1 MESKKEDQDKTPHV
15 EIAEEILPP
24 PETTTILVEDGPALK
39 RLLTLNLEIY
49 TATKVINKYN
59 ADDLVEYLKRNKKV
73 DLIICK
79 NMIGKE
85 NTILKTYYYVNSNR
99 LKIPIILLG
108 NNPKLHNE
116 VQMIDPSDWKTVIKT
131 SAKLLNVKAQ
141 NMIRQELPDYFP
153 IETKTLLI
161 LNNAPIDIMK
171 QCDDGTFEVLYKAQ
185 DKIDKS
191 MLRQIAIEGCHFLYI
206 KKKSRLKFAQS
217 FSNDVQGVLQKE
229 MTDNDRIYATGAT
242 FSYSKQLIATS
253 GLNERAVEMAQ
264 TTIGSML
271 RLTESSKDLAK
282 LLEIISESEEGYLYK
297 HSVMIAIIASNVI
310 SKMEWGSKSQKESIC
325 FMAFFHDITIPDDDL
340 CQIQSNSGLEKAE
353 VSEELKNKVKNHA
366 RDAKELI
373 TSYPNV
379 PYGAESFILQHHGM
393 KTGIGFSDNPTDPNI
408 SPMAIVFKMV
418 EEYVDVC
425 IHPPKGG
432 IRREEYIGNL
442 KKIYKAGQYRKV
454 VEALEQVILDVP
466 KKEDKK

>member
-1 MESKKEDQDKTPHV
+1 MGSKKEDQEKTKPI
-15 EIAEEILPP
+15 EIIEEVLPP
-24 PETTTILVEDGPALK
+24 PETTTLLVEDAPALK

-49 TATKVINKYN
+49 TATKVVNKYN
-59 ADDLVEYLKRNKKV
+59 ADDLVEYLKKNKKV

-85 NTILKTYYYVNSNR
+85 NTILKTYYYVKSNR

-108 NNPKLHNE
+108 KNPKLHNE
-116 VQMIDPSDWKTVIKT
+116 VQMIDPGDWKSVIKT

-141 NMIRQELPDYFP
+141 NMIRQELPDYYP

-171 QCDDGTFEVLYKAQ
+171 QCDDGTFEILYKAQ

-191 MLRQIAIEGCHFLYI
+191 KLRQIAIEGAHFLYI
-206 KKKSRLKFAQS
+206 KKKSRLKFAQN
-217 FSNDVQGVLQKE
+217 FSNDVQSVLQKE

-242 FSYSKQLIATS
+242 FSYSKQLITTS
-253 GLNERAVEMAQ
+253 GLTEGAIEMAQ

-271 RLTESSKDLAK
+271 KLTESSKELTK
-282 LLEIISESEEGYLYK
+282 LLEILSESEEGYLYK

-340 CQIQSNSGLEKAE
+340 CQIQTNSGLEKAE
-353 VSEELKNKVKNHA
+353 VSPELKNKVRNHA
-366 RDAKELI
+366 KDAKELI
-373 TSYPNV
+373 ASYPNV
-379 PYGAESFILQHHGM
+379 PYGAESFILQHHGT
-393 KTGIGFSDNPTDPNI
+393 KTGIGFSENPTDPNI
-408 SPMAIVFKMV
+408 SPMAIVFKIV

-432 IRREEYIGNL
+432 L
-442 KKIYKAGQYRKV
+442 KKYIKPDN
-454 VEALEQVILDVP
+454 I
-466 KKEDKK
+466 KKWLKLSSKY